1 MKLTWYGHACF
12 RLESPDG
19 TVVFDPYEPGSVPGL
34 RLPELRADAAI
45 YSHGHSDHYSPES
58 VTLSGVKPAMK
69 LRQMA
74 TWHDG
79 KRGELRGSNIVSAV
93 TTEGMTLVHLGDL
106 GHELSEKQLEE
117 LGKVTVLLI
126 PVGGY
131 YTIDVAQ
138 AKRTADAV
146 GPKIIV
152 PMHYREGHR
161 GIQNISGVDRF
172 LEMFKPEQIHMLPS
186 DRMEIDTGT
195 PGGVY
200 VFPWPKG

>member
-74 TWHDG
+74 TWHDR

-106 GHELSEKQLEE
+106 GHDVVRVHLVGRYGVGCRLNLVAGGAWHAAECEHDSGLAFSR
-117 LGKVTVLLI
+117 LLAAERR
-126 PVGGY
+126 GAESAG
-131 YTIDVAQ
+131 VA
-138 AKRTADAV
+138 AV
-146 GPKIIV
+146 GVPVVAVGAGRHAAHEGDAGQCGYFIYVVHIV
-152 PMHYREGHR
+152 
-161 GIQNISGVDRF
+161 F
-172 LEMFKPEQIHMLPS
+172 
-186 DRMEIDTGT
+186 
-195 PGGVY
+195 
-200 VFPWPKG
+200 